1 MYRIGSCACS
11 SMGRGKPE
19 GPPHVRA
26 SRKRVRMEEERV
38 EPRRLRISLRPS
50 PLVGVEKTERGLTP
64 EGLDGP

>member
-1 MYRIGSCACS
+1 M
-11 SMGRGKPE
+11 
-19 GPPHVRA
+19 RA